1 MWPFKKKEKP
11 KKIVYMF
18 DMDNIRELESLT
30 PEQIVTLISMAAVG
44 ILPDNAVLYSVPEHI
59 KPLVKEVEV

>member
-30 PEQIVTLISMAAVG
+30 PEQVVTLVSMAVG
-44 ILPDNAVLYSVPEHI
+44 VAPDNAVLYSVPEHI